1 MQPRRAC
8 PGVGRPA
15 RLPYRRCVV
24 KTRNPDETGIYSVR
38 ELRANYNR
46 ETRRRKIVEAVYA
59 LSIIAF
65 FAVIVAIACVIWK
78 R

>member
-1 MQPRRAC
+1 M
-8 PGVGRPA
+8 
-15 RLPYRRCVV
+15 
-24 KTRNPDETGIYSVR
+24 R